1 MSKVAKALQQAA
13 RDRALAGTPRSAE
26 PVETVDVPLRDA
38 SPAVTLRPAESFG
51 PAPAPWEPDGIEPHL
66 VSLLDPVSF
75 EAEQYRTLR
84 HIVEQAHRA
93 DQPSI
98 LAVSA
103 PSIGDGKTITAINL
117 AGALAQAPDTRVLL
131 VDADLRRPAVR
142 RRLALDAAGRGLV
155 DAILDPALSLG
166 DVVQRRAP
174 FNLSVLPAGPQTA
187 SPYELLK
194 SPRFGQLL
202 DEARRQFDYV
212 VLDAPPLVPIP
223 DCRIIAKH
231 VDTFLLVVTAHK
243 TSIRSFDEALAA
255 LAPSSVLALVFNAGD
270 IADSRA
276 YYAAGYSAASGQ
288 SRATNGHRPWYLG
301 GMVADRLLGGRAA
314 HDHREDA

>member
-1 MSKVAKALQQAA
+1 
-13 RDRALAGTPRSAE
+13 
-26 PVETVDVPLRDA
+26 
-38 SPAVTLRPAESFG
+38 
-51 PAPAPWEPDGIEPHL
+51 HL

-84 HIVEQAHRA
+84 HIVEQAHRT
-93 DQPSI
+93 DHLSV

-142 RRLALDAAGRGLV
+142 RRLALGAAGRGLV

-166 DVVQRRAP
+166 DVVQRRPA
-174 FNLSVLPAGPQTA
+174 FNLSVLPSGPQTT

-212 VLDAPPLVPIP
+212 VLDTPPLVPFP

-243 TSIRSFDEALAA
+243 TAVGLFDEALGA
-255 LAPSSVLALVFNAGD
+255 LASSSVLALVFNASD
-270 IADSRA
+270 IVDSR
-276 YYAAGYSAASGQ
+276 YHYTAGYSGPSDQ
-288 SRATNGHRPWYLG
+288 SRATNGRRPWYLG
-301 GMVADRLLGGRAA
+301 GVVTDRLLGGRAA
-314 HDHREDA
+314 HNHHHRGDA

>member
-1 MSKVAKALQQAA
+1 MSKVSKALQQAA
-13 RDRALAGTPRSAE
+13 RDRALARSPRSAE
-26 PVETVDVPLRDA
+26 PAETVDVPLRAA

-51 PAPAPWEPDGIEPHL
+51 HAPAPWEPDGIESHL
-66 VSLLDPVSF
+66 VSLLDPASF
-75 EAEQYRTLR
+75 EAEQYQTLR
-84 HIVEQAHRA
+84 HMVEEAHRA
-93 DQPSI
+93 DQLSI

-103 PSIGDGKTITAINL
+103 PSVGDGKTTTAINL
-117 AGALAQAPDTRVLL
+117 AGALAQTPGTRVLL

-142 RRLALDAAGRGLV
+142 LRLALDAAGRGLV
-155 DAILDPALSLG
+155 DAILDPALSLS
-166 DVVQRRAP
+166 DVVQRRPP

-212 VLDAPPLVPIP
+212 VLDTPPLVPIP

-243 TSIRSFDEALAA
+243 TAVGLFDEALGA
-255 LAPSSVLALVFNAGD
+255 LAPSSVLALVFNASD
-270 IADSRA
+270 
-276 YYAAGYSAASGQ
+276 YAARYSAASGQ

-301 GMVADRLLGGRAA
+301 GMVTDRLLGGRAA
-314 HDHREDA
+314 HDPREDA